1 MYASVKWRG
10 KHETQSKE
18 LQAAHAFM
26 RPKCVVMK
34 CDKLLSVIVRRCKQH
49 VYNKLTNKRLTQT
62 LRLLTNNRHSVP
74 MMYLSGASSMDHYRV
89 VWTNK

>member
-34 CDKLLSVIVRRCKQH
+34 CDKLLSVIVPRCK
-49 VYNKLTNKRLTQT
+49 NIFKLTNKRPTDTSFIDKQ
-62 LRLLTNNRHSVP
+62 
-74 MMYLSGASSMDHYRV
+74 
-89 VWTNK
+89 